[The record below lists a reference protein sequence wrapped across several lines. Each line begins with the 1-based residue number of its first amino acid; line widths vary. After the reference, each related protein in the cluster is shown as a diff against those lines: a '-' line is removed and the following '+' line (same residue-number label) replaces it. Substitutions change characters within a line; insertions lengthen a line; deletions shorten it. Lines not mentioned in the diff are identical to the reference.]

1 MDENG
6 MKNVEMSV
14 DDGLILTI
22 KVDLNKTHGLSK
34 SRKSTIIATTSGIV
48 PVPGTKAAKIGL
60 NVFK

>member
-22 KVDLNKTHGLSK
+22 KVDLNKTHGL
-34 SRKSTIIATTSGIV
+34 
-48 PVPGTKAAKIGL
+48 